1 MLQKLPS
8 SQINLYCL
16 SAEISKHQRYRSIY
30 ICVDPLYC
38 FLDNNNRS
46 RATLT
51 ASRVDGQ
58 SSAHT
63 YTTTHR
69 NKTVNV
75 YKIKHIYILYWYFKQ
90 SQCLNLRKTYS
101 TQHTQKS
108 MEPLCSWAPVQL
120 SRVPMRYDGTEYT
133 PLLHPSNVNVK
144 DLQTTLDAM

>member
-8 SQINLYCL
+8 SQINLHCL

-38 FLDNNNRS
+38 FLDHNNRS

-51 ASRVDGQ
+51 ASRVPGQ

-90 SQCLNLRKTYS
+90 SQCLNLRKTCATTALNTHLSYIPPMLMLKIYRPRW
-101 TQHTQKS
+101 TQ
-108 MEPLCSWAPVQL
+108 C
-120 SRVPMRYDGTEYT
+120 DD
-133 PLLHPSNVNVK
+133 N
-144 DLQTTLDAM
+144 TLDPLGLVMVR